1 MKQHVTQKNLGF
13 SEIISIKKIN
23 QKFKKKNQLVS
34 VILSADFFII
44 YDNLC
49 RVNKLLHNKKISLE
63 IPLSKTK
70 NTGKM
75 KKIKVRED
83 TKLSGIT

>member
-1 MKQHVTQKNLGF
+1 MLKKSV
-13 SEIISIKKIN
+13 SYIIS
-23 QKFKKKNQLVS
+23 
-34 VILSADFFII
+34 DFFII
-44 YDNLC
+44 YGNLF